1 MGART
6 GEEYL
11 KGLRRTDRE
20 LWLGDERV
28 DDVTTHPALA
38 GAAQAL
44 AGVFDRQHEFAA
56 ECLMPDPAT
65 GEPVN
70 VSHMIPRS
78 KEDLQRRRH
87 GLVRIAEST
96 VGLMGRTPDYMNVT
110 FAGFAGERN
119 AWAGPGSRN
128 EEGVANL
135 QSFQTQLA
143 REDLSLTHT
152 IIHPTID
159 RLKDSTFA
167 GNPVPLHK
175 VADMEHGI
183 VVRGARIL
191 ATLAPFADEI
201 AVYPGHPLPPGA
213 PDTYALELLHPRQHA
228 RPDLPLPRQ
237 RLHPGCRSVRPS
249 AVVPVRRAGRVRD
262 LRRRRGAARSGVHR
276 R

>member
-44 AGVFDRQHEFAA
+44 ADVFDRQHEFAA
-56 ECLMPDPAT
+56 ECLMPDPST

-110 FAGFAGERN
+110 FAGFAGERS
-119 AWAGPGSRN
+119 AWAGPEGRN

-135 QSFQTQLA
+135 QAFQKQLA

-175 VADMEHGI
+175 VADTRARDRRPRRAHPRHAGT
-183 VVRGARIL
+183 VRRRDRRLPGPSAPVRARPI
-191 ATLAPFADEI
+191 
-201 AVYPGHPLPPGA
+201 
-213 PDTYALELLHPRQHA
+213 TYAPQLLHPHRA
-228 RPDLPLPRQ
+228 RP
-237 RLHPGCRSVRPS
+237 
-249 AVVPVRRAGRVRD
+249 A
-262 LRRRRGAARSGVHR
+262 
-276 R
+276 